1 MKRSESHLRKLFEE
15 SYKAL
20 INLPLKNDNETE
32 IFNEFEFHDGSLKF
46 EGQNFDFPK
55 GFKAETLTRWLEENL
70 LLVEI
75 KISAEIQAECARCL
89 KETNLEISEKLGY
102 LYHLGS
108 AENEDFDDE
117 DYMPVEVEY
126 FGRVIDIMPQIEES
140 VFAILPTKV
149 LCKEDCKGL
158 CPNCGKN
165 LNEGSCSCSNENID
179 PRFEALRNFVI
190 E

>member
-1 MKRSESHLRKLFEE
+1 MFLRNLFEE

-20 INLPLKNDNETE
+20 VNLPPKNENETE
-32 IFNEFEFHDGSLKF
+32 IFNEFEFHEGSLNF
-46 EGQNFDFPK
+46 EGQDFDFPK
-55 GFKAETLTRWLEENL
+55 GFKAETVTKWLEENL
-70 LLVEI
+70 LLVDI

-89 KETNLEISEKLGY
+89 KETSLEISENLGY

-108 AENEDFDDE
+108 AEEDEDFDID
-117 DYMPVEVEY
+117 DYMPVELEY
-126 FGRVIDIMPQIEES
+126 FGRVIDIMQQIEES

-165 LNEGSCSCSNENID
+165 LNEGSCSCANENTD